1 MDEDA
6 LERLAVEEL
15 LKETKR
21 GAERAKEFGA
31 LGWQKP
37 AVPSTNK
44 RFLTNMILSSV
55 NDSNRKKRKH
65 SQDLNLPRG
74 DNSENKSTGHSDK
87 DSRQYQSDKHQHKKK
102 KKKHEHSE
110 ENPKNKHKHS
120 SKKHK
125 SRHKHK
131 KHHRHKDKVKD

>member
-1 MDEDA
+1 MDEEA
-6 LERLAVEEL
+6 LERLAVEEI

-65 SQDLNLPRG
+65 SNDRNSPRE
-74 DNSENKSTGHSDK
+74 DNSENKLTIEK
-87 DSRQYQSDKHQHKKK
+87 DRDSYSHQSEKHNHKKK
-102 KKKHEHSE
+102 KKKHRHSDE
-110 ENPKNKHKHS
+110 IPKSKHKHS

-125 SRHKHK
+125 SGHKHK
-131 KHHRHKDKVKD
+131 KHHRHRDKVKE